1 MGENYDVKM
10 EEYGENYAY
19 NFCKEFCK
27 ETINGYNSETKE
39 FFDLKCL
46 EPTYV
51 FLQRPYDI
59 HLPEKYRS
67 GYVNR
72 YAKVCYVPYGYD
84 STIWDSRYSYEMQFI
99 CNIYAIFVE
108 NEFYK
113 KILNNIFKTYK
124 CLEYKRVFN
133 LGYPRFDLY
142 KNVTFDIEEKFLK
155 TVLWMPRWTTD
166 SEVEATTFFKYKD
179 IIIDFFKEH
188 RELQLIC
195 RPHPL
200 MLRNFVSCNLLT
212 ESEAEEFLNL
222 FRTIPNF
229 RYDIEGDYIPSFRKS
244 DIYISDYSSLLVE
257 ELIMDKPIIYT
268 GEFTNFE
275 SNSKKW
281 SQGIYKVNSEAEL
294 IERLT
299 ELISGKDVLKGKRKK
314 IREKILNN
322 DFMSGEKIVSALIL
336 DYGIED
342 KA

>member
-1 MGENYDVKM
+1 M
-10 EEYGENYAY
+10 
-19 NFCKEFCK
+19 
-27 ETINGYNSETKE
+27 
-39 FFDLKCL
+39 
-46 EPTYV
+46 
-51 FLQRPYDI
+51 
-59 HLPEKYRS
+59 
-67 GYVNR
+67 
-72 YAKVCYVPYGYD
+72 
-84 STIWDSRYSYEMQFI
+84 
-99 CNIYAIFVE
+99 
-108 NEFYK
+108 
-113 KILNNIFKTYK
+113 
-124 CLEYKRVFN
+124 
-133 LGYPRFDLY
+133 
-142 KNVTFDIEEKFLK
+142 
-155 TVLWMPRWTTD
+155 
-166 SEVEATTFFKYKD
+166 
-179 IIIDFFKEH
+179 
-188 RELQLIC
+188 
-195 RPHPL
+195 
-200 MLRNFVSCNLLT
+200 SCNLLT